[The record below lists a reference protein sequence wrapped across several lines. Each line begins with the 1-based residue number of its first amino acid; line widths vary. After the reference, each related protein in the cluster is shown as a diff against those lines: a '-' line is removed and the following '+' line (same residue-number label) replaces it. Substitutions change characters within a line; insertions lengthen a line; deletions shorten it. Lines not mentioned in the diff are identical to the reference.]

1 VILLKREDILVEG
14 TPVPHDILRILGV
27 EELARYLV
35 KEVQSV
41 YKLQGVYINDK
52 HIETIARQMLQKVLI
67 KDPGD
72 SSLMIGEQAH
82 KRDIVKLNKNLEVQE
97 KKLIQYEP
105 VLLGITKASLQTSSF
120 ISAASFQE
128 TTKVLTDAATLGK
141 MDNLAG
147 LKENV
152 IVGRLI
158 PAGTG
163 RITSEY
169 EKLASLRDKQIL
181 EKRNEAENAE
191 NS

>member
-1 VILLKREDILVEG
+1 M
-14 TPVPHDILRILGV
+14 GV

-35 KEVQSV
+35 REVQSV

-67 KDPGD
+67 KDPGG
-72 SSLMIGEQAH
+72 SNLIAGEQIQ
-82 KRDIVKLNKNLEVQE
+82 KRDVLKINKSLSKDGKNEVV
-97 KKLIQYEP
+97 YEP
-105 VLLGITKASLQTSSF
+105 VLLGITKASLQTNSF

-141 MDNLAG
+141 VDTLNG

-163 RITSEY
+163 KMTSDY
-169 EKLASLRDKQIL
+169 ENIAFERDQEIIDKN
-181 EKRNEAENAE
+181 KSENIE
-191 NS
+191 N